1 MFNKEKLLDRT
12 ECLTL
17 LTTKASSHWS
27 YWKFVL
33 ALPLILTSSSMVIIN
48 SITTD
53 ANEVKIPNIIV
64 NSISVLIMSLT
75 NSIKASEK
83 LDLFHR
89 LSQQFMILSCE
100 LEQIEEDI
108 SPEEGKTL
116 LLKYETLVNQISFEE
131 IPQSIKANVSKLYSD
146 NSRYIPIQLN
156 GSSGLFEKNKRKS
169 GNSSSIELSSQIV

>member
-1 MFNKEKLLDRT
+1 MFDKNKLLDRT

-27 YWKFVL
+27 YWKFIL

-64 NSISVLIMSLT
+64 NSISVLIMSFA

-100 LEQIEEDI
+100 LEQIENEI

-131 IPQSIKANVSKLYSD
+131 IPQNIKNSVSKLYSE
-146 NSRYIPIQLN
+146 NNRHIPIQLN
-156 GSSGLFEKNKRKS
+156 GASSIFHKNKR
-169 GNSSSIELSSQIV
+169 SSENAIELSSEIV

>member
-27 YWKFVL
+27 YWKFIL
-33 ALPLILTSSSMVIIN
+33 GIPLILTSSSMVIIN

-53 ANEVKIPNIIV
+53 GNEVKIPNIIV

-100 LEQIEEDI
+100 LEQVEEDI
-108 SPEEGKTL
+108 SLEEGKTL
-116 LLKYETLVNQISFEE
+116 LLKYEQLVSQVCFEE
-131 IPQSIKANVSKLYSD
+131 IPQSIKISVSKLYTD
-146 NSRYIPIQLN
+146 NQKFIPIQLN
-156 GSSGLFEKNKRKS
+156 GTSAIFHKNNRNS
-169 GNSSSIELSSQIV
+169 GNSIELSSQIV

>member
-27 YWKFVL
+27 YWKFIL
-33 ALPLILTSSSMVIIN
+33 GIPLILTSSSMVIIN

-53 ANEVKIPNIIV
+53 GNEVKIPNIIV

-89 LSQQFMILSCE
+89 LSQQFMMLSCE
-100 LEQIEEDI
+100 LEQIEEDVSI
-108 SPEEGKTL
+108 EEAKTL
-116 LLKYETLVNQISFEE
+116 LLKYEQLVNQVCFEE
-131 IPQSIKANVSKLYSD
+131 IPQSIKISVSKLYTD
-146 NSRYIPIQLN
+146 NQKFIPIQLN
-156 GSSGLFEKNKRKS
+156 GTSAIFHKNNRNS
-169 GNSSSIELSSQIV
+169 GNSIKLSGDIV